1 MQEGLNSYTP
11 SPLEFSSSKL
21 FFQHQNKLLQNIGFI
36 SPMSIDVHFKY
47 TFQEV
52 QTNSF
57 VQWGEFEWLNVDH
70 EVVEQWLIYKVWFLN
85 PKFKNIQHLSLD
97 LKKNLLDTRSVWPLV
112 LWLFWWLVV
121 FFIFLRLY
129 KYTIW
134 KVLFWLNLAW
144 ALILLIF
151 YGFKTWKSLYKKMFK
166 TKNVDYGWFV
176 ASYAN
181 QSDALM
187 LSNDVVWVLKKLWKE
202 YWIVKVCVTG
212 NCIYLL
218 QDIHDR
224 EWNRLESSSKL
235 YSEQEKAA
243 LQQKTLDYLRKD
255 DFLLKFTS

>member
-121 FFIFLRLY
+121 FFIFLWLY

-151 YGFKTWKSLYKKMFK
+151 YGFKTRKSLYKKMFK

-176 ASYAN
+176 ASYAS

-187 LSNDVVWVLKKLWKE
+187 LSNDVVWVLKKLWKD

-255 DFLLKFTS
+255 DFLLNFTS

>member
-70 EVVEQWLIYKVWFLN
+70 EVEQWLIYKVWFLN

-121 FFIFLRLY
+121 FFIFLWLY

-151 YGFKTWKSLYKKMFK
+151 YGFKTRKSLYKKMFK

-176 ASYAN
+176 ASYAS

-187 LSNDVVWVLKKLWKE
+187 LSNDVVWVLKKLWKD

-255 DFLLKFTS
+255 DFLLNFTS